1 MKAFLIGLQFL
12 TRIQLFKQTEWDE
25 REFGKSVTYFPLIG
39 AVIGAVLLLIY
50 AVMAPLQVPLLTAF
64 LLVAGEFV
72 VTGAMHADGLM
83 DTCDGLFSGRSRE
96 RTLEI
101 MKDSRIGSFGL
112 LAFVF
117 LVLLKTF
124 ALASVEHFSD
134 MALLLLAMP
143 MMGRLNMVISICE
156 YPYAR
161 PFGIG
166 KMFNAYRSRH
176 AVAAAFV
183 TTLIPALY
191 FGMTWLFL
199 MGAALLTGLLLN
211 RWVMGKIGGGT
222 GDTYGCV
229 DEVTEMV
236 MAFVFVLLSRGNV
249 WFM

>member
-12 TRIQLFKQTEWDE
+12 TRIQLLKQTEWDE
-25 REFGKSVTYFPLIG
+25 REFGKSVSYFPLIG
-39 AVIGAVLLLIY
+39 AVIGAVLLAIY
-50 AVMAPLQVPLLTAF
+50 TVMAPLKVPLLTAF

-117 LVLLKTF
+117 LFLMKTF
-124 ALASVEHFSD
+124 SLASMDDGHM
-134 MALLLLAMP
+134 MAMILLAMP

-176 AVAAAFV
+176 AVGIAFV

-191 FGMTWLFL
+191 FGMTWLLL
-199 MGAALLTGLLLN
+199 MGVSLLTGLLLN

-229 DEVTEMV
+229 DEVTELTA
-236 MAFVFVLLSRGNV
+236 AFVLVLLVKGNL